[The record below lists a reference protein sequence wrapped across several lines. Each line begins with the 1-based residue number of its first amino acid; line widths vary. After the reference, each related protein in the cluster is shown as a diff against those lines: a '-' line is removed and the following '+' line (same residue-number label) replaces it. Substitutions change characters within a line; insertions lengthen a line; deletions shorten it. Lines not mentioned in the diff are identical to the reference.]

1 MAGPPDSYNSL
12 LGWVAAQAQPHPDAP
27 PPCPAIQAPGAAEEE
42 EEAERGFRIAGGAT
56 TAKAGLE
63 TVHLVHGL
71 GPPERLEDGSAGVA
85 PHPTGP
91 GGGFAAAARAEH
103 HGEADLFRRLLL
115 SRGSG

>member
-1 MAGPPDSYNSL
+1 MHAAPHDPGPAL
-12 LGWVAAQAQPHPDAP
+12 C
-27 PPCPAIQAPGAAEEE
+27 CPRRPQAPGAVAEED
-42 EEAERGFRIAGGAT
+42 EAERGFRIAGGAT

-71 GPPERLEDGSAGVA
+71 GPPQRLQDGSAGVA
-85 PHPTGP
+85 PHPAGSG

-115 SRGSG
+115 SRGGG